1 MAEQEN
7 ILTKLGKL
15 FQSSI
20 ILRKTDSGKIKVKEK
35 PEMPEEYFWDT
46 ITKESSDE

>member
-15 FQSSI
+15 FQNQI
-20 ILRKTDSGKIKVKEK
+20 NQTIELQVEPKQQKELIVIQVQVNQS
-35 PEMPEEYFWDT
+35 FD
-46 ITKESSDE
+46 